1 MDFGLV
7 KNLKTPVLRGEKM
20 RKPSIS
26 VPKILLSKKFKNEVL
41 IMGNVEKSLIRQ
53 AKSEYKKI
61 FPCSHREKL
70 EHCIT
75 RDKERVYLWFNTE
88 DQSTH
93 VLTKKIR

>member
-1 MDFGLV
+1 M
-7 KNLKTPVLRGEKM
+7 KKTLIKSPKM
-20 RKPSIS
+20 
-26 VPKILLSKKFKNEVL
+26 LLSNKFKTEELV
-41 IMGNVEKSLIRQ
+41 MGSVEKSLIRQ

-75 RDKERVYLWFNTE
+75 RDEERVYLWFNTE

>member
-1 MDFGLV
+1 VGRALSAFASFEGV
-7 KNLKTPVLRGEKM
+7 KM

-26 VPKILLSKKFKNEVL
+26 VPKMLLSKKFKNEVL

-53 AKSEYKKI
+53 ARSEYKKI